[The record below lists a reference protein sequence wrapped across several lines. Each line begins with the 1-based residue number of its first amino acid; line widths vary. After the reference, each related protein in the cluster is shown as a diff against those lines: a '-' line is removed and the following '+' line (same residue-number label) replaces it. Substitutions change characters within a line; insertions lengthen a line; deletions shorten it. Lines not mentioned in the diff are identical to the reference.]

1 MLDRLIP
8 AMITPFDAEGELDL
22 DSCAAVVEGLV
33 EAGVSGVAALGSTGE
48 FSHLTAEER
57 RRLAEAL
64 PAMVGGRVPLLIG
77 VGATGTREAISL
89 AQHAAGAGA
98 DAVVCVSPFYW
109 KVGEEALFGHFAS
122 VAEASEVPVVVYNF
136 PALTGIDL
144 SPSLVRRLAEECP
157 NVIGLKD
164 TVSEYMHT
172 VRVLREVKPV
182 RPDFAAL
189 AGIEDQIL
197 PALLAGADGAIS
209 GLSNVAPQ
217 LFVDLVSSVE
227 KGDLER
233 AAELHR
239 RVLSL
244 MRLADLSDPPIG
256 AFKAAMSELGFPI
269 SPIVRGPALPLPQGS
284 EEDMRRVLG
293 ECGLV

>member
-1 MLDRLIP
+1 MP
-8 AMITPFDAEGELDL
+8 AMVTPFDDEGELDL
-22 DSCAAVVEGLV
+22 GSCAALVEGFV
-33 EAGVSGVAALGSTGE
+33 EAGVSGIAALGSTGE

-57 RRLAEAL
+57 RRLAEVL

-77 VGATGTREAISL
+77 VGASGTREATSL
-89 AQHAAGAGA
+89 ARHASGAGA

-109 KVGEEALFGHFAS
+109 RVGEEALFGHFAS

-136 PALTGIDL
+136 PALTGIDI
-144 SPSLVRRLAEECP
+144 SPELVGRMARECP
-157 NVIGLKD
+157 NVTGIKD
-164 TVSEYMHT
+164 TTSQYMHT
-172 VRVLREVKPV
+172 VRVLWEVKPA
-182 RPDFAAL
+182 RPDFAVL

-209 GLSNVAPQ
+209 GLSNVTPQ
-217 LFVDLVSSVE
+217 LFVELVASAK
-227 KGDLER
+227 KGDLEG

-256 AFKAAMSELGFPI
+256 AFKAAMSALDFPL
-269 SPIVRGPALPLPQGS
+269 SPTVRGPALPLPARL
-284 EEDMRRVLG
+284 EEDMRRVLA
-293 ECGLV
+293 ECELL